1 MNPETTYTRIERSL
15 FKDKEEAARTLS
27 PRELEIKTRMMLC
40 VSRLMDNPMLEDAE
54 LVNFLLHGCA
64 GQAAPV
70 SKSQAYRDLA
80 MIRRL
85 VGNIQLAAKSW
96 YRYMI
101 VEGAKKAYE
110 VAIAN
115 NDAKGAAAALDK
127 LGKYTRCDKED
138 DQFDYSKMIPP
149 SFEPTDDVTL
159 LDGLE
164 PVDNLEEKRRQLR
177 TYFKGEAEE
186 ASIIENEELKMKNDD
201 DDGDTTGQYEEVLQ
215 PDATPADGHLGAR

>member
-1 MNPETTYTRIERSL
+1 MNPDTTYTRIERSL
-15 FKDKEEAARTLS
+15 FKDKADAARTLS

-64 GQAAPV
+64 GQAEPV
-70 SKSQAYRDLA
+70 GKSQAYRDLA

-101 VEGAKKAYE
+101 VEGAKRAYE

-127 LGKYTRCDKED
+127 IGKYTRCDKED
-138 DQFDYSKMIPP
+138 DTFDYSKMLPP
-149 SFEPTDDVTL
+149 NFEPTDDDAAIIDNGQLTMDN
-159 LDGLE
+159 DG
-164 PVDNLEEKRRQLR
+164 N
-177 TYFKGEAEE
+177 T
-186 ASIIENEELKMKNDD
+186 ENHP
-201 DDGDTTGQYEEVLQ
+201 EEVLQ
-215 PDATPADGHLGAR
+215 PDATPADGRLGAR